1 MIKSRDVFAIELVL
15 FKEDEDVA
23 EEMGEQD
30 KGNQQQREREFV
42 SHVPL
47 LDEKAIERM
56 VVEKK
61 KHDDLLSKYTSEDLM
76 EEQVDAKEILNISD
90 KASCQSLWIINCFS
104 KCAS

>member
-1 MIKSRDVFAIELVL
+1 MIKSGEVISIKLVL
-15 FKEDEDVA
+15 FEEDEDVV

-47 LDEKAIERM
+47 LDEKVIECM

-61 KHDDLLSKYTSEDLM
+61 KHDELLSKYMGEDLM
-76 EEQVDAKEILNISD
+76 EEQVEAKEMLNI
-90 KASCQSLWIINCFS
+90 
-104 KCAS
+104 